1 MLVEVKR
8 VGDGDGD
15 VTKRDSLYIVNQLNT
30 ARIYESNNFSP
41 KPETQRRDS
50 DCKFKI
56 EIINQHDIAYVS
68 IHDQ

>member
-15 VTKRDSLYIVNQLNT
+15 VTKRDSLYIGNLLDTV
-30 ARIYESNNFSP
+30 RIYKSNNFSP

-56 EIINQHDIAYVS
+56 EIIN
-68 IHDQ
+68 